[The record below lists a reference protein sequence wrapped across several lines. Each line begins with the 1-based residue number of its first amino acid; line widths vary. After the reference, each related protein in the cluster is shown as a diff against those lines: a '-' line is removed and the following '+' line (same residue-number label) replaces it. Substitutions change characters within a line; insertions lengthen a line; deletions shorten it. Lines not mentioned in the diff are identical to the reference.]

1 MKRRKA
7 LGKGLSALIPEA
19 DTLQREAAFFYCPI
33 GLIDPNPFQPRQ
45 SFSESELKEMAVS
58 VREQGILTPLL
69 VTKKGDRYQLIA
81 GERRWRAAQMAGL
94 ERVPVVVRE
103 ASGTRSLELA
113 LVENIHRKDLNPV
126 EEATAYKRLLEE
138 TGITQEALA
147 MRIGKERST
156 IANLLRI
163 LNLPHAIQKDIVEG
177 KLTVGH
183 ARVLAGLRSPKEQLA
198 LRDAVIRRGLSVRQL
213 EELVKSLKVKS
224 RKKGS
229 KSIDPYLTSLADQL
243 KGRLGTRVEIKKQG
257 KVGTIVIH
265 FYSDEELDRLVELLG
280 P

>member
-81 GERRWRAAQMAGL
+81 GERRWRAAQIAGL

-147 MRIGKERST
+147 MRIGKE
-156 IANLLRI
+156 
-163 LNLPHAIQKDIVEG
+163 
-177 KLTVGH
+177 
-183 ARVLAGLRSPKEQLA
+183 
-198 LRDAVIRRGLSVRQL
+198 
-213 EELVKSLKVKS
+213 
-224 RKKGS
+224 
-229 KSIDPYLTSLADQL
+229 
-243 KGRLGTRVEIKKQG
+243 
-257 KVGTIVIH
+257 
-265 FYSDEELDRLVELLG
+265 
-280 P
+280 